1 MKILYFLPPLLLL
14 GSFAD
19 GLPYSYFQ
27 ILRWIVAGFA
37 IYYTWF
43 LNKRIERLSE
53 TEKKYHI
60 IMGYIFAGIAIVFN
74 PIAPIHFERTTW
86 LVIDALTVMPMAVNG
101 MFHFRRK

>member
-1 MKILYFLPPLLLL
+1 MRILFLLPAIVLL
-14 GSFAD
+14 GSFTD

-27 ILRWIVAGFA
+27 LLRWIVAGFA

-43 LNKRIERLSE
+43 FNKRVEKLSD
-53 TEKKYHI
+53 TEKKYKTEA
-60 IMGYIFAGIAIVFN
+60 GFVFAAIAIVFN

-86 LVIDALTVMPMAVNG
+86 MIIDAVTVIPMALNG